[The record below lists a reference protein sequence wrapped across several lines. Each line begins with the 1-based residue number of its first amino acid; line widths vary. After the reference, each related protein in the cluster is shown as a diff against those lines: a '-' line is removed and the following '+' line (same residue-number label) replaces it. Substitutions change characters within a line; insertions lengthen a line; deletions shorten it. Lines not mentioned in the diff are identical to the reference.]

1 MLFFTE
7 RSVETLLKL
16 FPNNCKKDTMK
27 KFIWYAVL
35 GLIAVVFV
43 GTAVFL
49 YNKSQE
55 KPVTY
60 TSDAA
65 FKTTIVKKTVA
76 VGKVIPRREVEIK
89 SQVSGVVEKLYV
101 TAGQNVNKGDII
113 AKITLA
119 PNMVMLNQAESQL
132 ETAKLNLQ
140 NATVEFERQKK
151 LFAEKLISASEY
163 NKFLLNYDLQKEAVT
178 SAENNL
184 LLMKS
189 GATKKSDKVSNMI
202 PATVTGMVLDLPFKE
217 GAFIVE
223 TSSFGAGTTIATLAD
238 MNDMIFEGMV
248 DESEVGKIREGM
260 ELVLDVGA
268 LEGEPFTAT
277 LEYISPK
284 GVTDQ
289 GTIKFQIR
297 AAVKLSDKL
306 FLRSNYSANADIVL
320 DKKENVVAINEG
332 NLIVE
337 EKAQFVE
344 IETGPQQFEKR
355 AVKVGL
361 SDGINIEITE
371 GLKDG
376 DKIKQR

>member
-1 MLFFTE
+1 
-7 RSVETLLKL
+7 
-16 FPNNCKKDTMK
+16 MK
-27 KFIWYAVL
+27 KFIWYTVL
-35 GLIAVVFV
+35 GLIAVVFI

-55 KPVTY
+55 KPVVY
-60 TSDAA
+60 QSDDV

-89 SQVSGVVEKLYV
+89 SQVSGVVEQLYV
-101 TAGQNVNKGDII
+101 IAGQTVKKGDII

-119 PNMVMLNQAESQL
+119 PSMVMLNQAESQL
-132 ETAKLNLQ
+132 ETARLNLQ
-140 NATVEFERQKK
+140 NATVEFDRQKK
-151 LFAEKLISASEY
+151 LFADKLISASEY
-163 NKFLLNYDLQKEAVT
+163 NKFLLNYDLQREAVT
-178 SAENNL
+178 AAENNL

-202 PATVTGMVLDLPFKE
+202 PATVTGMVLDLPYKE

-268 LEGEPFTAT
+268 LEGEPFTAV

-297 AAVKLSDKL
+297 AAVTLSEKL

-320 DKKENVVAINEG
+320 EKRENVVAINEG

-337 EKAQFVE
+337 EKGQFVE
-344 IETGPQQFEKR
+344 VETGPQKFEKR
-355 AVKVGL
+355 EVKTGI
-361 SDGINIEITE
+361 SDGINIEILE
-371 GLKDG
+371 GLKEG
-376 DKIKQR
+376 DKIKHR